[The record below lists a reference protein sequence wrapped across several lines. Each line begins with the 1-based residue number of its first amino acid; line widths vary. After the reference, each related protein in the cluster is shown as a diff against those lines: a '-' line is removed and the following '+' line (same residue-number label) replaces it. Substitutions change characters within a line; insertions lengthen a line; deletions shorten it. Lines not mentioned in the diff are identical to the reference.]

1 MPMSRSSPETAQ
13 GNEAIA
19 TARNES
25 SFDKIAA
32 QVDEIIRRPFER
44 IGEID
49 GTYPKRV
56 MGGCVTM
63 CILLMY
69 GLSRIGSVT
78 ERRADK
84 LWYPQ
89 DTATQR
95 HKKAYEE
102 SFPRTGG
109 ISTVIAESKDSNAL
123 TKAALQ
129 DLMGLHESITTT
141 SSSNGNTLAELCV
154 SSTFV
159 SGTSCYQQNIL
170 AAWSYNANDL
180 AADNSVLSKINSY
193 FSTSELE
200 EILGKASYSNGAVTS
215 AKAIK
220 TIYYLKDD
228 TEVVDGECEY
238 RFFRFP
244 ETDGIIIFTSF
255 IVGLVADVTEDNDL
269 WEEKFLKV
277 VDKASSSE
285 LNYYAMATRS
295 WGDVFGDAIRGDLV
309 LINLACMIAI
319 FKNDFPF

>member
-19 TARNES
+19 TTRNES
-25 SFDKIAA
+25 SFDRIAA
-32 QVDEIIRRPFER
+32 LVDEIIRRPFEH

-56 MGGCVTM
+56 MGGCLMM

-69 GLSRIGSVT
+69 GLSKIGSVS
-78 ERRADK
+78 ESRADK

-102 SFPRTGG
+102 NFPRTGG

-129 DLMGLHESITTT
+129 DLMSLHESITTT
-141 SSSNGNTLAELCV
+141 SSSNGNTLADLCV
-154 SSTFV
+154 SSNFV

-170 AAWSYNANDL
+170 AAWSYNANNL
-180 AADNSVLSKINSY
+180 ATDNSVLSTINTY

-220 TIYYLKDD
+220 TIYYLEDD

-238 RFFRFP
+238 RFFRFS
-244 ETDGIIIFTSF
+244 ETDGIII
-255 IVGLVADVTEDNDL
+255 L
-269 WEEKFLKV
+269 W
-277 VDKASSSE
+277 
-285 LNYYAMATRS
+285 
-295 WGDVFGDAIRGDLV
+295 LV
-309 LINLACMIAI
+309 LLQMSLKTTISGK
-319 FKNDFPF
+319 KNFLRLSIKHLHRN